1 MLVKYK
7 KSCEKIAMGLLGLMP
22 NEQKVKKL
30 QALIRLYEEKPERQL
45 YLWKEEDDYV
55 GLIGVEV
62 EEAYFVIRHI
72 AVNPSHQGEGLGHVM
87 TEQVQQCMQ
96 PREMLMTP
104 EAEERM
110 LTAC

>member
-22 NEQKVKKL
+22 NERKLKKL

-62 EEAYFVIRHI
+62 EETCFVVRHI
-72 AVNPSHQGEGLGHVM
+72 AVNPSHRGEGLGQMM
-87 TEQVQQCMQ
+87 TEQVQLLMQ
-96 PREMLMTP
+96 PREMQLTP
-104 EAEERM
+104 EAEELV